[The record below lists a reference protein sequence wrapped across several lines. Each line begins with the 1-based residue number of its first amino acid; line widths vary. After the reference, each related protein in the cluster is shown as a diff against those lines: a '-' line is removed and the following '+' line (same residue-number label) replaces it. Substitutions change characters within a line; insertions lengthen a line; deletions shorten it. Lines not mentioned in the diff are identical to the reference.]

1 MFSSC
6 DESQFT
12 CAGGVC
18 ISLMSRCD
26 NINDCDDRSDE
37 ADCSRVSPDP
47 TYQRFIVPPPSS
59 QTEDNQTEV
68 LVSLTLNTIMDISEV
83 GGYFQVQ
90 FDLILKWFESR
101 LRFKNLKDDMNL
113 NSFLPTENH
122 EVWVPE
128 LIFVNTEEKP
138 TTITDDRT
146 SIKVEKNGDFKL
158 SQSSE
163 NENIQYFDG
172 AQNPL
177 EMKRFYNQRF
187 LCDYG
192 MQVRIVEIIVK
203 YFLMS
208 KSSSQWYPFDVQI
221 CKLKFEMK
229 PSYSTF
235 TNMVVDQVSYEGER
249 FLTQYEVREVRMIS
263 LLNSK
268 KTQEI
273 HVEITLGRQLLG
285 VILNVIIPTFV
296 LNMISYSTNFYK
308 DSYFETVRTIR

>member
-1 MFSSC
+1 
-6 DESQFT
+6 
-12 CAGGVC
+12 
-18 ISLMSRCD
+18 
-26 NINDCDDRSDE
+26 
-37 ADCSRVSPDP
+37 
-47 TYQRFIVPPPSS
+47 
-59 QTEDNQTEV
+59 
-68 LVSLTLNTIMDISEV
+68 
-83 GGYFQVQ
+83 
-90 FDLILKWFESR
+90 
-101 LRFKNLKDDMNL
+101 
-113 NSFLPTENH
+113 
-122 EVWVPE
+122 
-128 LIFVNTEEKP
+128 
-138 TTITDDRT
+138 
-146 SIKVEKNGDFKL
+146 
-158 SQSSE
+158 
-163 NENIQYFDG
+163 
-172 AQNPL
+172 
-177 EMKRFYNQRF
+177 MKRFYNQRF

-192 MQVRIVEIIVK
+192 MQVRIVKIIVK

-308 DSYFETVRTIR
+308 DSYFETVRTTR